1 MTLQAKGAAV
11 VCHAEGVMSLAF
23 LRCRR
28 PHRAD
33 LQSQRCRRWC
43 LVLRRGAPDLLR
55 FLHVSGQRAELHKV
69 DEKVH
74 NVLIDRQ
81 PQGQAT
87 QVDTVLRHICGHV
100 STAFRPKRQWCHLVD
115 LQAKQIRLVRPWS
128 ALLVLEVSKEMREDA
143 PGHMVQHAEVPRADE
158 EPPPEGAVRC
168 QGGCG
173 AATLWHKSFEDH
185 ELCLALPQ
193 LKGQVSWLSPP
204 TRSTG

>member
-87 QVDTVLRHICGHV
+87 QVDTVLG
-100 STAFRPKRQWCHLVD
+100 T
-115 LQAKQIRLVRPWS
+115 S
-128 ALLVLEVSKEMREDA
+128 AATS
-143 PGHMVQHAEVPRADE
+143 
-158 EPPPEGAVRC
+158 PPPSDQSANGATSSIC
-168 QGGCG
+168 KQS
-173 AATLWHKSFEDH
+173 KSAWFG
-185 ELCLALPQ
+185 LGL
-193 LKGQVSWLSPP
+193 
-204 TRSTG
+204 R